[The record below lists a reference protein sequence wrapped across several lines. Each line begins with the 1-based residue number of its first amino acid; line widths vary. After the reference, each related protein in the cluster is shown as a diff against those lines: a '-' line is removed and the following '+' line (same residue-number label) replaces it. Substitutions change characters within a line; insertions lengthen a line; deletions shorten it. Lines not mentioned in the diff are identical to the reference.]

1 MDVFES
7 LFVEDMVLAVDDLY
21 EGMVLTSLSGY
32 PIKIQANPLRE
43 GFVTQFYKNG
53 VVHFLSKFPDPFIP
67 WKGKSLFDVL
77 VETNE
82 KHHGILSVII
92 DLIQN
97 SSEDI
102 RNLLVLRAGDT
113 SATTFFA
120 PTNAAMATMNMTVLD
135 LDETTLLTFLEDHLV
150 SGNFARRFWRYMP
163 ISAES
168 GSDSGFAMTTLA
180 GQVLDVKIDDMTV
193 TINGN
198 VTIVQGDIFCEQG
211 IMHVIDSPLT
221 LFLSWDVFGGRL

>member
-1 MDVFES
+1 MEGMFFDF
-7 LFVEDMVLAVDDLY
+7 EDMY
-21 EGMVLTSLSGY
+21 EEMVLTSLSGY
-32 PIKIQANPLRE
+32 PIKIQVNPLRANNVSFE
-43 GFVTQFYKNG
+43 AKGLLTQFYKNG
-53 VVHFLSKFPDPFIP
+53 VVHSLFKFPDPFIP

-82 KHHGILSVII
+82 KRQDDLSVII

-97 SSEDI
+97 SSDDI
-102 RNLLVLRAGDT
+102 KNLFVLRAGDT

-120 PTNAAMATMNMTVLD
+120 PTNAAMATINLPVIGI
-135 LDETTLLTFLEDHLV
+135 DETTLLTFLEDHLV
-150 SGNFARRFWRYMP
+150 SGNFARRFWQHMP
-163 ISAES
+163 ISAETS
-168 GSDSGFAMTTLA
+168 SDSGFAMTTLA

-211 IMHVIDSPLT
+211 IMHVIDSPLP
-221 LFLSWDVFGGRL
+221 LFLSWDVFGGRF